1 MNQPSPLENDPERIV
16 DADVLADRR
25 ARRAELA
32 EAEMRE
38 RLAGAEQR
46 VAELEQLAELSK
58 QARAELEQ
66 RSVRNLRIANLLG
79 EAANAVGAAREAVEQ
94 EIYAREAAEAAC
106 RAERIA
112 REAAEQ
118 VVLAERA
125 ARDAATAAVVS
136 ARIRQTGNA
145 ALPVEAPR
153 ADAGVEAPRAG
164 AAGGTAAPSAVTPG
178 TEQLVAGLALAAER
192 LRAQAPQSEDRNGP
206 AVTADAAGSAATPR
220 PLTTPAPRSGGL
232 VGRTARALRKLRS
245 ERP

>member
-46 VAELEQLAELSK
+46 VAELEQLAEQSK

-66 RSVRNLRIANLLG
+66 RSLRDLRIANLLG
-79 EAANAVGAAREAVEQ
+79 EAANAVGAAREVVEQ

-136 ARIRQTGNA
+136 ARIRQTGNP

-153 ADAGVEAPRAG
+153 PA
-164 AAGGTAAPSAVTPG
+164 AAGGAAAPSAVTPG

-192 LRAQAPQSEDRNGP
+192 LRAQAPQGEDRSGP
-206 AVTADAAGSAATPR
+206 AAPADVAAPAATPS
-220 PLTTPAPRSGGL
+220 LTTAAPRSGGL
-232 VGRTARALRKLRS
+232 VGRAARALRKLRS

>member
-16 DADVLADRR
+16 DADVLAGRR

-46 VAELEQLAELSK
+46 VAELEQLAEQSK

-66 RSVRNLRIANLLG
+66 RSLRDLRIANLLN
-79 EAANAVGAAREAVEQ
+79 EAANAVGAAREAVDQ

-118 VVLAERA
+118 VVLAERT
-125 ARDAATAAVVS
+125 ARDAATAAAVS
-136 ARIRQTGNA
+136 ARIRQTGNP
-145 ALPVEAPR
+145 ALPAEAPR
-153 ADAGVEAPRAG
+153 PAAAGG
-164 AAGGTAAPSAVTPG
+164 AAGGATAPAGVTPG

-192 LRAQAPQSEDRNGP
+192 LRAQAPQGEDRIGP
-206 AVTADAAGSAATPR
+206 AAPANAADSAATP
-220 PLTTPAPRSGGL
+220 PLTTAAPRSGGL
-232 VGRTARALRKLRS
+232 VGRAARALRKLRS

>member
-66 RSVRNLRIANLLG
+66 RSVRDLRIANLLG

-136 ARIRQTGNA
+136 ARVRQTGNA

-153 ADAGVEAPRAG
+153 AG
-164 AAGGTAAPSAVTPG
+164 AAGGAAAPSAVTPG

-192 LRAQAPQSEDRNGP
+192 LRAQSPQGEDRSGP
-206 AVTADAAGSAATPR
+206 AAPADAADPAATP
-220 PLTTPAPRSGGL
+220 PPTIPAPRSGGL

>member
-1 MNQPSPLENDPERIV
+1 MNQPSPLENDQERIV

-66 RSVRNLRIANLLG
+66 RSVRDLRIANLLG

-153 ADAGVEAPRAG
+153 PAAAGGAVGG
-164 AAGGTAAPSAVTPG
+164 AAGGATAPSAVTPG

-192 LRAQAPQSEDRNGP
+192 LRAQAPQGEDRSGP
-206 AVTADAAGSAATPR
+206 AAPADVAAPAATPS
-220 PLTTPAPRSGGL
+220 LTTAAPRSGGL
-232 VGRTARALRKLRS
+232 VGRAARALRKLRS